1 MYTLCNPLTNITAD
15 YIRHGGIVIMHIFI
29 TYSLSII
36 YPIVMYF
43 STKGEIVDLLSKILT
58 PAVLLGILDLM
69 KCCTKCYTQYQELK
83 LLVTS
88 GKERV
93 AVTKNG
99 ISYEDQTSRND

>member
-1 MYTLCNPLTNITAD
+1 
-15 YIRHGGIVIMHIFI
+15 MHIFI
-29 TYSLSII
+29 TYSMSII

-69 KCCTKCYTQYQELK
+69 KCCIKCYTQYQELK